1 MGKKEEKRL
10 RNEEGGKKREGERE
24 RGTVEQIIG
33 SNGDERLSANESCHC
48 FNGHGSKHCAPV
60 LKRIACIGPKKLGR
74 QQER

>member
-1 MGKKEEKRL
+1 MEERL
-10 RNEEGGKKREGERE
+10 RGALSKWGGKRERE
-24 RGTVEQIIG
+24 Q
-33 SNGDERLSANESCHC
+33 SNKSSVDERLSANESCHC

>member
-10 RNEEGGKKREGERE
+10 RNGGEKRERE
-24 RGTVEQIIG
+24 REEQIIG